1 MDGMYLEDERLEAFG
16 ASTARLLTPGAP
28 TGGRTAVHLL
38 RQSMGQINRT
48 WEAVRRRYA
57 REGQAPT
64 ACEWLLDNR
73 YLARREALALLPDW
87 RGARHL
93 RRSGEDLL
101 LLALARAL
109 IEAGEDKDLVKMAAE
124 ELAELEAKL
133 PELQKELRI
142 LVIPPDPNDSKNI
155 YLEIRPG
162 AGGDESALFAGELLR
177 VYQHFAQTKGWT
189 TEILEFTPTGL
200 KGCKYVSMFI
210 KGDGAYSWLRNEA
223 GTHRV
228 QRVPDTET
236 SGRVHTSTVTVAIM
250 PEAEEIDIEIRPEDL
265 ELETSRAGGHGGQ
278 NVNKVETAVR
288 ILHKPT
294 GIVVSCREE
303 RHQGANREKALA
315 MLRAKLYQIEEE
327 KRNKE
332 IYDERKSQVGT
343 GDRSEK
349 IRTYNFPQ
357 SRVTDHRTN
366 ISYHNLLEI
375 MEGNIEP
382 ILTDLRTY
390 RVEQKL
396 KNLQI

>member
-1 MDGMYLEDERLEAFG
+1 MDTSKYVAEFKQLE
-16 ASTARLLTPGAP
+16 
-28 TGGRTAVHLL
+28 
-38 RQSMGQINRT
+38 
-48 WEAVRRRYA
+48 
-57 REGQAPT
+57 
-64 ACEWLLDNR
+64 
-73 YLARREALALLPDW
+73 EALSSGNLSGQELAVK
-87 RGARHL
+87 AKRHAFL
-93 RRSGEDLL
+93 KPIIEKENELNAVEKAIADD
-101 LLALARAL
+101 RAI
-109 IEAGEDKDLVKMAAE
+109 IEAAEDKELVKMAAD
-124 ELAELEAKL
+124 ELAELEEKL
-133 PELQKELRI
+133 PKLQKELRI

-162 AGGDESALFAGELLR
+162 AGGEESALFAAELLR
-177 VYQHFAQTKGWT
+177 VYQHFAQTKGWS

-210 KGDGAYSWLRNEA
+210 KGDGAYSWLRTEA

-265 ELETSRAGGHGGQ
+265 EMETCRSGGAGGQ

-303 RHQGANREKALA
+303 RHQGANREKAMA

-357 SRVTDHRTN
+357 SRVTDHRTD
-366 ISYHNLLEI
+366 ISYHNIMEI
-375 MEGNIEP
+375 MAGNIEP
-382 ILTDLRTY
+382 ILEDLRAF

>member
-1 MDGMYLEDERLEAFG
+1 MQEYSKYIEEFNQLEKELASGNLSAQQLTEKAKRHAFLKPIIEKEREIA
-16 ASTARLLTPGAP
+16 AAQKSIA
-28 TGGRTAVHLL
+28 
-38 RQSMGQINRT
+38 
-48 WEAVRRRYA
+48 
-57 REGQAPT
+57 
-64 ACEWLLDNR
+64 D
-73 YLARREALALLPDW
+73 D
-87 RGARHL
+87 
-93 RRSGEDLL
+93 
-101 LLALARAL
+101 RAM
-109 IEAGEDKDLVKMAAE
+109 IEAGEDKELVKMAAD

-162 AGGDESALFAGELLR
+162 AGGEESALFAAELLR
-177 VYQHFAQTKGWT
+177 VYQHFAQTKGWG
-189 TEILEFTPTGL
+189 TELLEFTPTGL
-200 KGCKYVSMFI
+200 KGCKYASMFI
-210 KGDGAYSWLRNEA
+210 KGDGAYSWLRTEA

-303 RHQGANREKALA
+303 RHQNANREKALA

-357 SRVTDHRTN
+357 SRVTDHRIGLTLYKLEQFMNGACDEVFDALAIADTAAKLTN
-366 ISYHNLLEI
+366 SN
-375 MEGNIEP
+375 G
-382 ILTDLRTY
+382 
-390 RVEQKL
+390 
-396 KNLQI
+396 